1 MKKDS
6 MTLNIH
12 NTKHFEHC
20 LKEEIFESAQ
30 IYDVDF
36 NKIGLVGK
44 IVIAE
49 PKEKELRWHSF
60 LNSLTHT
67 DIPRLT
73 NKTNKAILLIKR
85 KNYVFSVSYGYGY
98 AMIEDTTVVKDFGM
112 KVTAN
117 MVSEKQ
123 IKSTNSFNFQDT
135 PFNIQRQV
143 QGFSGI
149 EVFQNGSY
157 TEILKSISGVPV
169 DKETFSFTTGS
180 DSLKVSI
187 NFVDNSI
194 KDALDRIIGYYES
207 DSYKEKGMD
216 WIDNIRL
223 VKDKIVIADLDN
235 ALVQKIKSNP
245 SKIVIDTNRL
255 HNWQE
260 VGGFRITGMGARRR
274 KGEGHEYMFEIPS
287 LEYFKFLNERDL
299 DNVSFLKKLKRDT
312 LNYNNTQI
320 DGDFKICNIYSALTG
335 EITHNSNKYFIYD
348 GSWYKL
354 SEDFYN
360 ETITKIREIPIVGL
374 DFRFPVCNFE
384 EPEGDYNLRITKA
397 NKDLFLFDKKLY
409 QRPEFG
415 RSKIEIAD
423 IISRD
428 KKVIHVKKGG
438 GSALLSHLFS
448 QVLVSSELLK
458 GDAKTLDF
466 VNDIVK
472 HDFGEEFLK
481 APGEECEIIIA
492 IIHKNYSSSLEKILP
507 FFSMISLLF
516 TCEKLSLYGYKYRV
530 ALIEQLD
537 Q

>member
-20 LKEEIFESAQ
+20 LKKEVFESAR

-36 NKIGLVGK
+36 NKVGLVGK

-60 LNSLTHT
+60 LNSLTQT
-67 DIPRLT
+67 DIPKLT

-98 AMIEDTTVVKDFGM
+98 VMIEDTTVVKDFGM

-135 PFNIQRQV
+135 PFNVQRQV

-149 EVFQNGSY
+149 DVFQNGSHS
-157 TEILKSISGVPV
+157 EILKSISGVPV

-194 KDALDRIIGYYES
+194 KDALDRIIDYYES
-207 DSYKEKGMD
+207 ESYKEKGMD

-223 VKDKIVIADLDN
+223 MKDKITIAELDN
-235 ALVQKIKSNP
+235 ELIQKIKSNP
-245 SKIVIDTNRL
+245 SEIVIDTNRL

-260 VGGFRITGMGARRR
+260 VGGFRITGMGARQR

-287 LEYFKFLNERDL
+287 LEYFKFLNEGDL
-299 DNVSFLKKLKRDT
+299 DNVSFLNKLKRDT
-312 LNYNNTQI
+312 LNYHNTQS
-320 DGDFKICNIYSALTG
+320 DSEFKICNIYSSITG
-335 EITHNSNKYFIYD
+335 EITYKNNRYFIYD

-360 ETITKIREIPIVGL
+360 ETITKIRKIPLVGS
-374 DFRFPVCNFE
+374 DFQLPICNFGE
-384 EPEGDYNLRITKA
+384 SEGDYNFRATTE
-397 NKDLFLFDKKLY
+397 NQDLFLLWLRASF
-409 QRPEFG
+409 
-415 RSKIEIAD
+415 
-423 IISRD
+423 SRR
-428 KKVIHVKKGG
+428 
-438 GSALLSHLFS
+438 
-448 QVLVSSELLK
+448 
-458 GDAKTLDF
+458 
-466 VNDIVK
+466 
-472 HDFGEEFLK
+472 
-481 APGEECEIIIA
+481 
-492 IIHKNYSSSLEKILP
+492 EKQ
-507 FFSMISLLF
+507 
-516 TCEKLSLYGYKYRV
+516 ENH
-530 ALIEQLD
+530 QLCWWLTRL
-537 Q
+537 